1 MTTSLFTISE
11 NAGVPKYQQIVQ
23 SVIDG
28 IENKTLVKGDKV
40 PSINEICMRFKLSR
54 DTVLMAYNKLKTMGI
69 IESVPGKGYYICSVN
84 TSFKHKLFV
93 LFDELNAFKENI
105 YNSFIEGLKGKAD
118 VDLYFHHFNS
128 KMFKNLIKENNGSYT
143 SYVIMPAVLK
153 NVAPVLSKLPANK
166 VYILDQTSDELAKTY
181 PAVYQ
186 NFSKDV
192 FSALDSGSD
201 LLSKYKKLILVFPG
215 GKEPIGQKT
224 GFVDFCEARNWD
236 YEIISSLVDRDIA
249 SGEVYIMPNDN
260 DLVSL
265 LKKIKKSNLLIGENI
280 GVISYNDT
288 PLKEVVADGI
298 TTISTDFSQ
307 MGKSIAD
314 MILNNKK
321 GLVEN
326 PSMLIRRSSL

>member
-1 MTTSLFTISE
+1 MTTNLFTISE

-28 IENKTLVKGDKV
+28 IEKKSLVKGDKV

-84 TSFKHKLFV
+84 TNFKHKLFV
-93 LFDELNAFKENI
+93 LFDELNAFKENL
-105 YNSFIEGLKGKAD
+105 YNSLIEGLKGKAD
-118 VDLYFHHFNS
+118 VDLYFHHFNP
-128 KMFKNLIKENNGSYT
+128 KVFKSLIKDNIGSYT
-143 SYVIMPAVLK
+143 SYVIMPAALK
-153 NVAPVLSKLPANK
+153 NVSSMLSKLPANK
-166 VYILDQTSDELAKTY
+166 VYVLDQTNDELAKLY

-186 NFSKDV
+186 NFSKDI
-192 FSALDSGSD
+192 FSALDSGTD
-201 LLSKYKKLILVFPG
+201 LLAKYNKLILVFPG

-224 GFVDFCEARNWD
+224 GFVDFCESKNYD
-236 YEIISSLVDRDIA
+236 YEIISSLDGRQID

-265 LKKIKKSNLLIGENI
+265 LKMIKKSDLKIGENI
-280 GVISYNDT
+280 GIVSYNDT

-298 TTISTDFSQ
+298 TTISTDFSK

-314 MILNNKK
+314 MVLNNKK
-321 GLVEN
+321 GLIEN